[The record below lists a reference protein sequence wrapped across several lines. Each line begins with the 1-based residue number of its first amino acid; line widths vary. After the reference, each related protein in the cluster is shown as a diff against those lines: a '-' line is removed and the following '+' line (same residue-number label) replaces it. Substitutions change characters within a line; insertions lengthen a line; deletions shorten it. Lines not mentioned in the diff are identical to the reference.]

1 MRTPRQINTVYGKII
16 NSNMSPRVKGI
27 KLRGLLSEM
36 ERTFNIPNNKD
47 VEVKALYQKI
57 LDSITE

>member
-16 NSNMSPRVKGI
+16 NANMSPRVKGI